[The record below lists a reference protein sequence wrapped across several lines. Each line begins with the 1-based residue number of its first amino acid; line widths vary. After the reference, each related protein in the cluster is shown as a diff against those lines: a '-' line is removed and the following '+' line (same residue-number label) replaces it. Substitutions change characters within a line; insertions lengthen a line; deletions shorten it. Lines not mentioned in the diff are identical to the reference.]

1 MSNRERIY
9 EFSTGYRWTHW
20 IRFFMMIVLIG
31 TGFYLAYVFA
41 SPRPAGEPVLFLHA
55 EVRMWHQIA
64 GFILIAA
71 TIFKTYLFIFDKQS
85 KLERVSFFDFI
96 NPTVWFAQIKYYL
109 FMGPPP
115 HTRGAYN
122 PLQFMAYLGLYA
134 MIVLICLTGLILY
147 VHVYHEG
154 LGGFL
159 YDFLRPIEAMMGGL
173 ANVRAIHH
181 ITMWGIILFI
191 PIHIYMAIFSSI
203 KGKEGALDA
212 IFSGYKFTKK
222 EHH

>member
-1 MSNRERIY
+1 MSKRTRIY
-9 EFSTGYRWTHW
+9 EFSAGYRWTHW
-20 IRFFMMIVLIG
+20 IRFFMMIALIG

-41 SPRPAGEPVLFLHA
+41 SPQPSGEPTLFLHA

-64 GFILIAA
+64 GFVLIAA
-71 TIFKTYLFIFDKQS
+71 TIFKTYLFIFDRTS
-85 KLERVSFFDFI
+85 RLERISFWDFI
-96 NPTVWFAQIKYYL
+96 SPKVWIAQIKYYL
-109 FMGPPP
+109 FIGPHP

-159 YDFLRPIEAMMGGL
+159 YDFMRPIEAMMGGL

-181 ITMWGIILFI
+181 ITMWGIILFT
-191 PIHIYMAIFSSI
+191 PIHIYLAIFSSI

-212 IFSGYKFTKK
+212 IFSGYKFTKND
-222 EHH
+222 HL